1 MRRFRYLKLNFSL
14 LQPETLFNDASLSKK
29 KKKKKKKNTI
39 IWQVSK
45 Q

>member
-1 MRRFRYLKLNFSL
+1 MRRFRHLKLIFSL

-29 KKKKKKKNTI
+29 KKKKKKNTI